1 MDKRIKYIIEKIRF
15 KDAIVVSE
23 EDRKA
28 SFAKIKERIA
38 ANEKVNIPFEQKQ
51 TTFTPTFLQIA
62 AAVAFIVSISGV
74 GFNIYF
80 NQEINISNNTSTIK
94 NIVLPDGSQLELAK
108 NTSVSYKRNFS
119 YKRNIKLNGQA
130 LFSVNKNQQRP
141 FTVQTKLGEIR
152 ALGTQFSV
160 KAFENNDF
168 CKIYLIEGS
177 VSVSNSINEILLKP
191 GQEAL
196 ITSNN
201 SAITVIEVNN
211 PQHAMAW
218 KTGIYIFEDES
229 LTNILNIIADA
240 HNKKLSINSL
250 NAINK
255 HYSVKFIRGEDLS
268 TMLEV
273 LADICPMGF
282 RITQN
287 EIIIDEK

>member
-51 TTFTPTFLQIA
+51 TTFTLTFLQIA
-62 AAVAFIVSISGV
+62 AAVAFIVSISAL

-80 NQEINISNNTSTIK
+80 NQEINISNNTATIK

-130 LFSVNKNQQRP
+130 LFSVSKNQQRP

-168 CKIYLIEGS
+168 CKTYLIEGS

-201 SAITVIEVNN
+201 SAITVIEVRN
-211 PQHAMAW
+211 PHHALAW

-229 LTNILNIIADA
+229 LTNILNTIADA

-273 LADICPMGF
+273 LADICPMRF

>member
-1 MDKRIKYIIEKIRF
+1 
-15 KDAIVVSE
+15 
-23 EDRKA
+23 
-28 SFAKIKERIA
+28 
-38 ANEKVNIPFEQKQ
+38 
-51 TTFTPTFLQIA
+51 
-62 AAVAFIVSISGV
+62 
-74 GFNIYF
+74 
-80 NQEINISNNTSTIK
+80 
-94 NIVLPDGSQLELAK
+94 
-108 NTSVSYKRNFS
+108 
-119 YKRNIKLNGQA
+119 
-130 LFSVNKNQQRP
+130 
-141 FTVQTKLGEIR
+141 
-152 ALGTQFSV
+152 
-160 KAFENNDF
+160 
-168 CKIYLIEGS
+168 
-177 VSVSNSINEILLKP
+177 VSNSINEILLKP

-201 SAITVIEVNN
+201 SAITVIEVRN

-229 LTNILNIIADA
+229 LTNILNTIADA

-273 LADICPMGF
+273 LADICPMRF